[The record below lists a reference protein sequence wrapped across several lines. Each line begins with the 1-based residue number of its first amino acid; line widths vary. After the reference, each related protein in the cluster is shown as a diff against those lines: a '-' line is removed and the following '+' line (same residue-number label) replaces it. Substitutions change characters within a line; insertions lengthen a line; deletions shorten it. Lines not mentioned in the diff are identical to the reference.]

1 MALSENDQALLKGI
15 YRRLED
21 KPLNPDDPLY
31 EAIYARP
38 EAEDP
43 VAKLKTHIEWAT
55 VESVQLFSGFRGTG
69 KTTELFRLRRDL
81 VGKGYLVL
89 YANALNYISPS
100 EEVDIVTMLMSIAG
114 AFGEQLEE
122 VSKRKVL
129 AESFW
134 QRIGNFVT
142 NTAVEIGDVSA
153 KVEGGPP
160 VKELLGD
167 IKAGV
172 DVKLALKT
180 APSFRQKLQKFLAD
194 RIYELKAQVNDFV
207 ETAVKRV
214 REDLGNPE
222 LPIVFLFDQFEQI
235 RGSRSNEQEVIQS
248 VERLFRN
255 HLEILKLPFVHV
267 VYTVPPW
274 LQFVLPGSFSIETLP
289 CLRLWNNDAGRSP
302 HREGLNL
309 FCEAVAKRFGDED
322 FERVFGEGP
331 EAGRRLAEHLVALS
345 GGHFRDLQRL
355 FRETIILIQTWRPVL
370 PVAPEVLDRAIVNVR
385 NEYLPIAIED
395 AKWLAKIAAER
406 DTALPDSN
414 PESIGRLSRFLDSHL
429 VLYLA
434 NGDDWYDLHPL
445 ILDEVTA
452 LAKRSEKESS

>member
-1 MALSENDQALLKGI
+1 
-15 YRRLED
+15 
-21 KPLNPDDPLY
+21 
-31 EAIYARP
+31 
-38 EAEDP
+38 
-43 VAKLKTHIEWAT
+43 
-55 VESVQLFSGFRGTG
+55 
-69 KTTELFRLRRDL
+69 
-81 VGKGYLVL
+81 
-89 YANALNYISPS
+89 
-100 EEVDIVTMLMSIAG
+100 
-114 AFGEQLEE
+114 
-122 VSKRKVL
+122 
-129 AESFW
+129 
-134 QRIGNFVT
+134 
-142 NTAVEIGDVSA
+142 
-153 KVEGGPP
+153 
-160 VKELLGD
+160 
-167 IKAGV
+167 
-172 DVKLALKT
+172 
-180 APSFRQKLQKFLAD
+180 
-194 RIYELKAQVNDFV
+194 
-207 ETAVKRV
+207 
-214 REDLGNPE
+214 
-222 LPIVFLFDQFEQI
+222 
-235 RGSRSNEQEVIQS
+235 
-248 VERLFRN
+248 
-255 HLEILKLPFVHV
+255 
-267 VYTVPPW
+267 
-274 LQFVLPGSFSIETLP
+274 
-289 CLRLWNNDAGRSP
+289 LRLWNNDAGRSP